1 MHDASLVVGRPS
13 RCAAGK
19 PLISKR
25 AEGGPVGRLLA
36 CEPEGPLGRHDPRGP
51 SSFERTGMPRAER
64 NKCSMPAMRPCDI

>member
-25 AEGGPVGRLLA
+25 AEGWPWVSAFHLDFALR
-36 CEPEGPLGRHDPRGP
+36 
-51 SSFERTGMPRAER
+51 
-64 NKCSMPAMRPCDI
+64 